1 MKQRRLNYNHTIYAS
16 FIGFIVQA
24 INNNFIP
31 LLFLTFSAQYGIP
44 LTQITLL
51 ITINFAVQFVVDLI
65 AAFYVD
71 KIGYRPAVVLAHVLS
86 FAGLFSL
93 SILPNLFHQPFYGL
107 VIPVIIY
114 GMGGG
119 LLEVLLSPI
128 VEASPT
134 EHKESAMSLLHS
146 FYCWG
151 HVGVVVLSSLYFLFA
166 GVENWQGLAVFWSLI
181 PLGNAVFFSQVPIN
195 HVMEH
200 STRSHSFKQLFTNKL
215 FIVMVI
221 IMIGAGASEQ
231 AVSQWMS
238 AFAETGLGLSK
249 AFSDLTGPLIFAVAM
264 GLSRVLY
271 GKYGHKIPLKT
282 FMTAS
287 AALCFTSFLMIA
299 LSPWAVLAL
308 IGCALAGFSVGIMWP
323 GTFSLAAQGIPRGGT
338 MMYAFLAL
346 AGDIGCAVGP
356 TVVGVTAGFF
366 SGGLQTGILF
376 ASIFP
381 LFLIGGIYL
390 IKKVSV
396 EKVQRESE
404 RSLV

>member
-1 MKQRRLNYNHTIYAS
+1 MEHSRFNYDHTIYAS

-31 LLFLTFSAQYGIP
+31 LLFLTFSAQYSIP

-71 KIGYRPAVVLAHVLS
+71 KLGYKPAVVLAHILS
-86 FAGLFSL
+86 FIGLFSL
-93 SILPNLFHQPFYGL
+93 SILPDLFNQPFYGL
-107 VIPVIIY
+107 VIPVVIY
-114 GMGGG
+114 AMGGG

-134 EHKESAMSLLHS
+134 KHKESAMSLLHS

-151 HVGVVVLSSLYFLFA
+151 HVGVVVISSVYFLIA
-166 GVENWQGLAVFWSLI
+166 GVGNWQWLAVFWSLI
-181 PLGNAVFFSQVPIN
+181 PLVNALFFSQVPIN
-195 HVMEH
+195 HVIDP
-200 STRSHSFKQLFTNKL
+200 SQKSNSFKQLFTNKL

-271 GKYGHKIPLKT
+271 GKYGNKIPLKS
-282 FMTAS
+282 FMAGS
-287 AALCFTSFLMIA
+287 AALCFTSFLIIA
-299 LSPWAVLAL
+299 LSPWASLAL

-323 GTFSLAAQGIPRGGT
+323 GTFSLAANGIPRGGT

-356 TVVGVTAGFF
+356 TVVGMTAGVFNND
-366 SGGLQTGILF
+366 LQTGILF
-376 ASIFP
+376 ASVFP
-381 LFLIGGIYL
+381 LLLIGGIYL
-390 IKKVSV
+390 IKKVRV
-396 EKVQRESE
+396 PERNRSE
-404 RSLV
+404 GLV